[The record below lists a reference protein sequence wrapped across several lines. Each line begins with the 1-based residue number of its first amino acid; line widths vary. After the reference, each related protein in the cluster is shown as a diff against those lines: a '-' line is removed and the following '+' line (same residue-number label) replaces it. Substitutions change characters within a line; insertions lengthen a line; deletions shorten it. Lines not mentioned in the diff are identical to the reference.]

1 MSLKPVLAL
10 GFASAGAFACGS
22 SNTRAIFEVC
32 LRKRGDQ
39 KVTPSK
45 FVLFAQTTHDVFF
58 LFTLSFRVLSFW
70 LNFLICFFS
79 WLVNEDERRQN
90 KFLCQVVIKDIRK
103 WMYGRLSLE
112 SYREKDDVV
121 GPRNS
126 CKILKLLFIYVVSE
140 WSLLI
145 LFPLL
150 WESIVF
156 SYIYIYILV
165 KIMGFLFC
173 VHFNRSKTKIQ
184 NQMITY
190 IFFCF

>member
-1 MSLKPVLAL
+1 M
-10 GFASAGAFACGS
+10 
-22 SNTRAIFEVC
+22 
-32 LRKRGDQ
+32 
-39 KVTPSK
+39 
-45 FVLFAQTTHDVFF
+45 
-58 LFTLSFRVLSFW
+58 
-70 LNFLICFFS
+70 
-79 WLVNEDERRQN
+79 NEDERRQN

-150 WESIVF
+150 WESIVL
-156 SYIYIYILV
+156 SYIYWLRSWGFFFVFILIEAKQKF
-165 KIMGFLFC
+165 KIRC
-173 VHFNRSKTKIQ
+173 
-184 NQMITY
+184 
-190 IFFCF
+190 